1 MRVWEILEFLVGVV
15 NVKRDGRFLG
25 VYDLD
30 VHEEYDFV
38 LDKYHDEIVEEIF
51 ADEDE
56 LIVVLR
62 SEVK

>member
-1 MRVWEILEFLVGVV
+1 VRVWEILEFLVGVV

-38 LDKYHDEIVEEIF
+38 LTTYYEEIVEEIF

-56 LIVVLR
+56 LVMVLR
-62 SEVK
+62 SHLV